1 MAYYTIKFFS
11 NALRRNVTFDMV
23 IPNDEREDAKAEQN
37 AHTRRR
43 MKTILLLHGY
53 TGDASTFGLEEEAV
67 KYNFALVMPNGE
79 NGFYLDGEATGQKY
93 ASYVGVEL
101 IDYVR
106 KTFGLA
112 MTPEE
117 TYVTGLS
124 MGGFGALHTALS
136 YPERFGKAACLS
148 SALIVHEIAHM
159 KPGQSNEVANY
170 AYYRQRFGDLETVEQ
185 RDVNPEVLAERIR
198 KEGGRMPEL
207 YLCCGTE
214 DFLIEKNRQFH
225 HFLEELGVKHDY
237 HESKGI
243 HDMVFW
249 DEYFPKAM
257 EWFFADEV

>member
-23 IPNDEREDAKAEQN
+23 IPNDEREDAPAEQN

-93 ASYVGVEL
+93 ASYVGIEL
-101 IDYVR
+101 INYVR

-148 SALIVHEIAHM
+148 SALINSPYEAGTVQRGGKLCLLQAALWRSGNGRA
-159 KPGQSNEVANY
+159 KGRQPGGACGE
-170 AYYRQRFGDLETVEQ
+170 D
-185 RDVNPEVLAERIR
+185 P
-198 KEGGRMPEL
+198 EGGRTDAGAVLML
-207 YLCCGTE
+207 RNG
-214 DFLIEKNRQFH
+214 
-225 HFLEELGVKHDY
+225 G
-237 HESKGI
+237 
-243 HDMVFW
+243 
-249 DEYFPKAM
+249 FPDRKEQAVPSFPGGA
-257 EWFFADEV
+257 WGQA